1 MNYRHTYHAGN
12 FADVLK
18 HAVLAL
24 VIEHLKLKPAP
35 FRFIDTHAGC
45 GVYDLSSAEA
55 AKTGEWKDGIGRIFG
70 TNLPTSIAGILAP
83 YLSVITEENP
93 GGQILRYP
101 GSPLVAR
108 RLMRSGDALVANE
121 LHPEDG
127 AELKQLFAR
136 DSQAKVLALD
146 GWTALKSLLPPK
158 ERRGIV
164 LIDPP
169 FEEANEY
176 VRLTE
181 GLANAARRFATGT
194 VMLWFPI
201 KDERAVARFYRGL
214 RELAFVKLCLVE
226 LRVCAPS
233 ASGGLSA
240 CGLVILN
247 PPYTLPAAL
256 AELAPFLASRL
267 ARGKGA
273 ASRFEWLSSDAVTS
287 L

>member
-1 MNYRHTYHAGN
+1 MNYRHAYHAGN

-24 VIEHLKLKPAP
+24 VIEHLKLKPSP

-45 GVYDLSSAEA
+45 GVYDLAGPEAER
-55 AKTGEWKDGIGRIFG
+55 TGEWKDGVGRIFG
-70 TNLPTSIAGILAP
+70 SELPPSIAAILAP
-83 YLSVITEENP
+83 YLSVIADENP
-93 GGQILRYP
+93 GGTIVRYP

-108 RLMRSGDALVANE
+108 RLMRSGDTLVANE

-127 AELKQLFAR
+127 ASLKQLFAR
-136 DSQAKVLALD
+136 DPLVKVLALD

-176 VRLTE
+176 VRLSE
-181 GLANAARRFATGT
+181 GLASAARRFATGT

-201 KDERAVARFYRGL
+201 KDERAVARFYRAL
-214 RELAFVKLCLVE
+214 REMDLAKLCLVE
-226 LRVCAPS
+226 LRVRAPS
-233 ASGGLSA
+233 ASGELAA
-240 CGLVILN
+240 CGLIILN
-247 PPYTLPAAL
+247 PPYTLPEKL
-256 AELAPFLASRL
+256 GELAPFLAARL
-267 ARGKGA
+267 ARDKGA